1 MINQLWQPKVE
12 SAVDRLASEFNGIFA
27 METVRR
33 CALESLSLYRE
44 ARIEEFVPLL
54 VYRLTRERLLAAAQV
69 EGKLAKTVP
78 EVLFV
83 CVHNAGRS
91 QIAAAFTQ
99 ALSDGRVHVRS
110 AGSTP
115 ASEIN
120 PAVVDAMREMG
131 LDLSQE
137 FPKPLTD
144 EVVEAADVVI
154 TIGCG
159 DACPI
164 HPGKRYEDW
173 DVPDPAGRPLDE
185 VRRIRDEIRARVA
198 QLLSTLDV
206 QATRQ
211 T

>member
-115 ASEIN
+115 ASEIT